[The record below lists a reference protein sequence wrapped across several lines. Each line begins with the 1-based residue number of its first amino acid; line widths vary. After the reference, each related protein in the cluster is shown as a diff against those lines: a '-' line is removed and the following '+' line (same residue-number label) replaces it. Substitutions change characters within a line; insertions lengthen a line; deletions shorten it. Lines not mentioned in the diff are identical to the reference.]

1 MSTTPNDTTPNG
13 ETWGREHFSAE
24 NLTVLSASRDGDLII
39 DLRGEVDD
47 VSAPHLWSCL
57 EIELGQGPPR
67 VVLDLS
73 KVSFLSSA
81 GVTVIIR
88 LLRQLSQT
96 GGDLVIKSPS
106 ATAQR
111 VLDVTGITSRV
122 TLED

>member
-1 MSTTPNDTTPNG
+1 MITTTPNG
-13 ETWGREHFSAE
+13 ETWASEHTPAE
-24 NLTVLSASRDGDLII
+24 SLTVLSASRGGDLVV

-47 VSAPHLWSCL
+47 MTAPHLWSCL

-88 LLRQLSQT
+88 LLRQLSAT
-96 GGDLVIKSPS
+96 GGDLVIRSPS
-106 ATAQR
+106 PTAQR
-111 VLDVTGITSRV
+111 VLDVTGLADRL
-122 TLED
+122 TLEE

>member
-1 MSTTPNDTTPNG
+1 MAAPNG
-13 ETWGREHFSAE
+13 EAWASEHAAAE
-24 NLTVLSASRDGDLII
+24 NLSVSSASRDGELII

-88 LLRQLSQT
+88 LLRQLT
-96 GGDLVIKSPS
+96 TYGGDLVIKSPS

-111 VLDVTGITSRV
+111 VLDVTGLATRV
-122 TLED
+122 QVED

>member
-1 MSTTPNDTTPNG
+1 MSTTPNG
-13 ETWGREHFSAE
+13 EAWTREHLSAE

-88 LLRQLSQT
+88 LLRQLSAS

-111 VLDVTGITSRV
+111 VLDVTGLASRITV
-122 TLED
+122 EE

>member
-1 MSTTPNDTTPNG
+1 MVATAPNG
-13 ETWGREHFSAE
+13 EVWSSEHGAAE
-24 NLTVLSASRDGDLII
+24 NLTVLAASRDGDLVI

-73 KVSFLSSA
+73 QVSFLSSA

-88 LLRQLSQT
+88 LLRQLADT
-96 GGDLVIKSPS
+96 GGDLVIRSPS
-106 ATAQR
+106 PTAQR
-111 VLDVTGITSRV
+111 VLDVTGLASRL
-122 TLED
+122 TLEE